1 MEMAKKHR
9 EYKFLV
15 ERMHFSNPYFFISYF
30 LIGCAIYL
38 LFSYLGGFVYEILT
52 HDLLLYGGPFIFP
65 YVAFAVKDTVTRIN
79 QYLAIHPNES
89 KESPLRALF
98 ASENDFRDYRDA
110 VLKRISSWEIPI
122 SVLCLLVLA
131 SATIIYDVFITHN
144 FGKPWDVENAG
155 IWGILIFSVNYY
167 AWWWILG
174 IAGFGFAGVLYCLI
188 GAIKRIEQTEGLRIT
203 ESIKTLKALT
213 TGEENDRDITKK
225 ILKGHYSHTKFLI
238 DYEKITGFTSLI
250 AVRIAFIA
258 ILYSF
263 AYIAIGGLFYK
274 NWILPLVGFTI
285 ILDVIAIWVFITPL
299 ISAHRLLKRT
309 KKEIYTTIS
318 DVYEQHKLR
327 FLNKSASFS
336 PVKSS
341 MVKDIEL
348 LKKMADETG
357 DLRTWP
363 VEIGDTLRLTAAA
376 VISLSPFI
384 VQKLIS
390 F

>member
-1 MEMAKKHR
+1 
-9 EYKFLV
+9 
-15 ERMHFSNPYFFISYF
+15 
-30 LIGCAIYL
+30 
-38 LFSYLGGFVYEILT
+38 
-52 HDLLLYGGPFIFP
+52 
-65 YVAFAVKDTVTRIN
+65 
-79 QYLAIHPNES
+79 
-89 KESPLRALF
+89 
-98 ASENDFRDYRDA
+98 
-110 VLKRISSWEIPI
+110 
-122 SVLCLLVLA
+122 
-131 SATIIYDVFITHN
+131 
-144 FGKPWDVENAG
+144 
-155 IWGILIFSVNYY
+155 
-167 AWWWILG
+167 
-174 IAGFGFAGVLYCLI
+174 
-188 GAIKRIEQTEGLRIT
+188 
-203 ESIKTLKALT
+203 
-213 TGEENDRDITKK
+213 
-225 ILKGHYSHTKFLI
+225 LKGHYSHTKFLI

-274 NWILPLVGFTI
+274 NGILPLVGFTI

>member
-15 ERMHFSNPYFFISYF
+15 ERMYFSNPYFFIGYY
-30 LIGCAIYL
+30 LVGTAIYL
-38 LFSYLGGFVYEILT
+38 LFSYKGGFVYEVLT

-144 FGKPWDVENAG
+144 FGKPFHVENAG
-155 IWGILIFSVNYY
+155 FCGALIFVVNYY
-167 AWWWILG
+167 IWWWIIG
-174 IAGFGFAGVLYCLI
+174 IAGFGFAWILYCLI
-188 GAIKRIEQTEGLRIT
+188 GAIKRIEQTKGLRIT
-203 ESIKTLKALT
+203 ESLKTLKALT
-213 TGEENDRDITKK
+213 TREVNDGSIIKNL
-225 ILKGHYSHTKFLI
+225 LKDYYPYTKFLNNYGEI
-238 DYEKITGFTSLI
+238 IEFTSRI
-250 AVRIAFIA
+250 AMRTAFIA
-258 ILYSF
+258 VIYSLG
-263 AYIAIGGLFYK
+263 YIVIGGLFLK
-274 NWILPLVGFTI
+274 EWHLPLVGFTI
-285 ILDVIAIWVFITPL
+285 GLDIAAIIIFITPL
-299 ISAHRLLKRT
+299 ISAHKLLKRT
-309 KKEIYTTIS
+309 KKDIYVTIS
-318 DVYEQHKLR
+318 DVYEHHKLSL
-327 FLNKSASFS
+327 LNKYASFS
-336 PVKSS
+336 PVESF
-341 MVKDIEL
+341 MVNDIEL
-348 LKKMADETG
+348 LKKIVDETRA
-357 DLRTWP
+357 LRTWP
-363 VEIGDTLRLTAAA
+363 VEIGDTLRLTAATA
-376 VISLSPFI
+376 ISLSPFI